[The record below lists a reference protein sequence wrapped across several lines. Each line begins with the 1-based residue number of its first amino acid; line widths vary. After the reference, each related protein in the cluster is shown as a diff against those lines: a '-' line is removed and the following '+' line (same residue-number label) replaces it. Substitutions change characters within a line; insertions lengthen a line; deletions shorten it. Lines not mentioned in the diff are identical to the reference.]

1 MIVQTTSWNKIHTQL
16 RVPSRQGGLL
26 RRWNIIITFPLCYN
40 KTFNALMCSTS
51 VVFASQTETIEQ
63 TRRAWMWHQAED
75 YLPILM
81 HVFHKYF
88 KQTHVGIISHPN
100 SLLWFLSLSDK
111 NRPHLSLCLFASV
124 YCLSLYLSHV
134 SIAGASP
141 FFICCSL
148 KTQRIIWGMN
158 PKGKIKNDN
167 KAQKPR
173 CKQTTLFI

>member
-1 MIVQTTSWNKIHTQL
+1 MIVQTTSWNKIHTQI

-40 KTFNALMCSTS
+40 KTFNTLMCSTS

-111 NRPHLSLCLFASV
+111 NMPHLSHLSFCFCLLFIS
-124 YCLSLYLSHV
+124 LSLSCIHRWCFSLLYLLFSEN
-134 SIAGASP
+134 P
-141 FFICCSL
+141 EDYL
-148 KTQRIIWGMN
+148 RNEPQRE
-158 PKGKIKNDN
+158 N
-167 KAQKPR
+167 KEW
-173 CKQTTLFI
+173 